1 MRPQIN
7 PNLIHPSSQ
16 VGRPVLNGSA
26 STSTPRAVEKQPVE
40 RAARVSRDEL
50 LDQLFALFTPEQ
62 PFWSLKELR
71 RRTNQPEAYLK
82 EILADIADFHRH
94 GPNTNTFSL
103 KSGFGAAGAA
113 SAAESSAATLP
124 TATPGASSST
134 AASAKMEEDD
144 DEDDDEDMEEIS

>member
-1 MRPQIN
+1 M
-7 PNLIHPSSQ
+7 
-16 VGRPVLNGSA
+16 
-26 STSTPRAVEKQPVE
+26 EKQPVE

-113 SAAESSAATLP
+113 SAAESSVAPIP
-124 TATPGASSST
+124 TATAGAT
-134 AASAKMEEDD
+134 AAPAKMEEDD
-144 DEDDDEDMEEIS
+144 DEDEDEDMEEIS